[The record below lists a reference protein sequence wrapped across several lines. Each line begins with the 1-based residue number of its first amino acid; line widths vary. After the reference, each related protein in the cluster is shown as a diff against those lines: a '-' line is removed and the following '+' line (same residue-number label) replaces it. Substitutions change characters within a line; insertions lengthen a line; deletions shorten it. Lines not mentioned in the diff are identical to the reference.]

1 MQGMLS
7 YSETMDR
14 LSEMRSRYDGGFSSS
29 DRVFINEVHGF
40 LFGHPVKNLG
50 CPNCY
55 RDAYIEITLKLRK
68 MKEMP
73 KKNFVLRSGV
83 LLHAFNGDVFTNAN
97 LTDEIAM
104 DALNENRGRFDLFAK
119 VPDNWE
125 ELCKA
130 RKAVKENES
139 KKKASVSKEELQ
151 ESVDSLKVA
160 FEAAKKDLVESNA
173 KLESASQEL
182 AAQTA
187 KLEEARKEAESNR
200 EALEKARLAFKD
212 KLEGKNEEIAA
223 LTQQK
228 SALESASQELAAQT
242 AKLEA
247 KVAEL
252 EEELE
257 SVKSTAKKD
266 AETPKTA
273 KASSTKKTAGEAS
286 KTE

>member
-187 KLEEARKEAESNR
+187 KLE
-200 EALEKARLAFKD
+200 
-212 KLEGKNEEIAA
+212 
-223 LTQQK
+223 
-228 SALESASQELAAQT
+228 
-242 AKLEA
+242 A